1 MWREVEKVKLG
12 SKWGLVNRALGFV
25 LYSED
30 SVDRL
35 WIYKG
40 IKVMSHLKILL
51 GSTMRTALG
60 TGVSR
65 TR

>member
-25 LYSED
+25 LYSEA
-30 SVDRL
+30 SVDHL

-40 IKVMSHLKILL
+40 SIKLVNHLKILL
-51 GSTMRTALG
+51 GSTVRMALG
-60 TGVSR
+60 TAVCR
-65 TR
+65 T

>member
-1 MWREVEKVKLG
+1 MWQEVEKVKLG

-40 IKVMSHLKILL
+40 SIKLMSHVKILL
-51 GSTMRTALG
+51 GSTVRMAPG

-65 TR
+65 T

>member
-1 MWREVEKVKLG
+1 MWREVEKVKLR

-25 LYSED
+25 PYSED
-30 SVDRL
+30 SVAHL

-40 IKVMSHLKILL
+40 SIKLMNHLKILL
-51 GSTMRTALG
+51 GSAMRMALG

-65 TR
+65 T